1 MLSISRKPDNRRASA
16 YVEAM
21 NFRPTTLERAY
32 QLAEGGECRTVSDI
46 KQRLAQEGYD
56 RIADQLYGRT
66 ITNALRDLCNR
77 FYRPPAVAETG

>member
-1 MLSISRKPDNRRASA
+1 MTFKA
-16 YVEAM
+16 
-21 NFRPTTLERAY
+21 TTLERAY

-66 ITNALRDLCNR
+66 VTNALRDLCNR
-77 FYRPPAVAETG
+77 FYRPAETAEAG